1 MAGKRS
7 GTEPTVVLVGR
18 PNVGK
23 STLFNRIT
31 GTRRAIVTPMA
42 GTTRDVIAHQAEWLD
57 TTFNLVDT
65 GGLFG
70 ASLDPLHE
78 LVVKHG
84 QRAIQSA
91 DVIVFVVDGREGL
104 VSGDQEIARQLRPVG
119 VPVVLAVN
127 KTDVKRADEQ
137 EFYQLGIEPLVGIAA
152 EHGQGIGDL
161 LDEVVRYLKAK
172 PASAGRGA
180 RASREARG
188 GGSKKTAKAA
198 SAEPLDEFDDA
209 DDADVVDDTDGVDD
223 ADGEDDAVSVGELG
237 AVEEGEAAGGSKL
250 VTEGATAGGIG
261 AKVRK
266 GQRGPGAAST
276 SGAFR
281 NIETRTSHD
290 LAIAASGEAAPTAE
304 ASRRGDAPDTGEISI
319 AIIGRPNVGKS
330 SLVNRLLK
338 EERVMVSP
346 LAGTTRD
353 PIDTV
358 LRWRGRDLRI
368 VDTAGI
374 RRAGKVANAAHVEA
388 VSVVLARRAI
398 ERADVA
404 VLLIDAV
411 EGPTDQDAAIAG
423 EAERTGCGVI
433 IVANK
438 WDLMKG
444 RGVNFSKEFDEN
456 LRRRLKFLDYAPV
469 MHLSALTGER
479 TPKLLEMIERVAKA
493 RHARVS
499 TGALNR
505 FVKAATDA
513 HPPVSPE
520 RRAVRIMY
528 ASQTGVAPPTFVL
541 FTNVATTFHFSYERF
556 LINRLREEFEFIGT
570 PIRLHIRKRG
580 KT

>member
-1 MAGKRS
+1 MSARGEREYGFRMAGKRS

-42 GTTRDVIAHQAEWLD
+42 GTTRDVLAQQAEWLD
-57 TTFNLVDT
+57 TAFTLVDT

-104 VSGDQEIARQLRPVG
+104 VSGDEEIARQLRPVG

-127 KTDVKRADEQ
+127 KTDDKRADEQ
-137 EFYQLGIEPLVGIAA
+137 DFYKLGIAPMVSIAA
-152 EHGQGIGDL
+152 EHGRGVGDL
-161 LDEVVRYLKAK
+161 LDEVIVRLKER
-172 PASAGRGA
+172 PAEAGRGF
-180 RASREARG
+180 
-188 GGSKKTAKAA
+188 K
-198 SAEPLDEFDDA
+198 
-209 DDADVVDDTDGVDD
+209 
-223 ADGEDDAVSVGELG
+223 
-237 AVEEGEAAGGSKL
+237 
-250 VTEGATAGGIG
+250 
-261 AKVRK
+261 
-266 GQRGPGAAST
+266 
-276 SGAFR
+276 

-290 LAIAASGEAAPTAE
+290 LALAASGEAAPTE
-304 ASRRGDAPDTGEISI
+304 EESRRGDAPDTGEISI

-358 LRWRGRDLRI
+358 LRWHGRDLRI
-368 VDTAGI
+368 IDTAGI
-374 RRAGKVANAAHVEA
+374 RRAGKVANSAQVEA
-388 VSVVLARRAI
+388 VSVVLAKRAI
-398 ERADVA
+398 DRADVA
-404 VLLIDAV
+404 VLLIDSV

-423 EAERTGCGVI
+423 EAERSGCGVI

-456 LRRRLKFLDYAPV
+456 LRRRLKFLEYAPV
-469 MHLSALTGER
+469 LHLSGLTGER
-479 TPKLLEMIERVAKA
+479 TPKLLEMIDRVAQA
-493 RHARVS
+493 RHTRVP

-505 FVKAATDA
+505 FVESITAQQ
-513 HPPVSPE
+513 PPVSPE

-528 ASQTGVAPPTFVL
+528 ASQTGVAPPTFVM

-556 LINRLREEFEFIGT
+556 LINRLRESFGFIGS
-570 PIRLHIRKRG
+570 PIRLHVRRRAKS
-580 KT
+580 